1 MLINSFGHN
10 MSDLVLVPLLL
21 KVQWACIYPSFK
33 ISEHHFTSSNVQASP
48 ACATSS
54 LQAHARSLR
63 CITGMNIYT
72 LGGV

>member
-48 ACATSS
+48 AFIAATRK
-54 LQAHARSLR
+54 LEWTKFRHQHPPRA
-63 CITGMNIYT
+63 
-72 LGGV
+72 